1 MAILEFLVKED
12 LLESMGLQVQLVS
25 LALVDPLDLLEN
37 PVHLENLDHQVLQ
50 VFLVMVVDQVNLERK
65 DHLALLDLKVDLDY
79 QAHLDFLDFLVKEVY
94 LVCLACLALRE
105 KWAQLAHLDLRVTR
119 ELKVLLE

>member
-1 MAILEFLVKED
+1 M
-12 LLESMGLQVQLVS
+12 
-25 LALVDPLDLLEN
+25 VDPLDLLEN

-105 KWAQLAHLDLRVTR
+105 KWAQPAHLDLRVTR